1 MGRSEVSF
9 WDSVTNFANG
19 VENSVTDFSNDVA
32 AFIEDNWN
40 AAINQLRAQN
50 AAAVL
55 KHGQM
60 FGTSKSSQANII
72 RAASLLRKT
81 SVR

>member
-1 MGRSEVSF
+1 MANFSEDAIREAAYYI
-9 WDSVTNFANG
+9 WKNG
-19 VENSVTDFSNDVA
+19 DKKYDCGV
-32 AFIEDNWN
+32 DNWN
-40 AAINQLRAQN
+40 AAINQLRTQN

>member
-1 MGRSEVSF
+1 M
-9 WDSVTNFANG
+9 
-19 VENSVTDFSNDVA
+19 
-32 AFIEDNWN
+32 DNWN

-55 KHGQM
+55 KQGQM
-60 FGTSKSSQANII
+60 FGTAKNDQTNIL
-72 RAASLLRKT
+72 RAASLLKKT

>member
-1 MGRSEVSF
+1 MTKFSEEAIREAAYYI
-9 WDSVTNFANG
+9 WKNG
-19 VENSVTDFSNDVA
+19 DKKYDCGM
-32 AFIEDNWN
+32 DNWN

-55 KHGQM
+55 KQGQM
-60 FGTSKSSQANII
+60 FGTAKNNQTNIL
-72 RAASLLRKT
+72 RAASLLKKT

>member
-1 MGRSEVSF
+1 MANFSEDAIREAAYYI
-9 WDSVTNFANG
+9 WKNG
-19 VENSVTDFSNDVA
+19 DKKYDCGV
-32 AFIEDNWN
+32 DNWN